1 MDELR
6 CLLDTPYLR
15 VSYDVDHEWLYSEL
29 LGVHSEESVIRCTE
43 SIFACLAKQPCTKML
58 CDHSQLLGDWQGISA
73 RRGQQYFDDL
83 AALGVLY
90 YAWVYA
96 PGYTDQR
103 AMEKALY
110 FTTNPAVAI
119 FSDVASAYQWLLQL
133 PKH

>member
-73 RRGQQYFDDL
+73 RR
-83 AALGVLY
+83 
-90 YAWVYA
+90 
-96 PGYTDQR
+96 
-103 AMEKALY
+103 ALY